1 MMGPDD
7 KIYVAGHT
15 GMVGSALV
23 RELRAHGFTNLLV
36 RTRKDLDLRD
46 WRAVEKFF
54 SIHKPAHVLLAA
66 AKVGG
71 ILANLTFPADF
82 IRDNLL
88 IESNIIHAA
97 HIHGVKRLLF
107 LGSSCIYPRL
117 APQPIREA
125 SLLAGPLE
133 TTNEAYAIAK
143 ISGIKMCMAYN
154 KQHETSFISVMPT
167 NLYGIN
173 DHYDAQNSHVI
184 PAIILKIAQAKINGA
199 SKITCWGSGRA
210 RREFLYV
217 DDLASACLLIM
228 RSTKP
233 PELINVGFGSD
244 ITVSELVH
252 LVAELMDYRGDILW
266 DSNYP
271 DGTSAKMLDS
281 SRVKSMGF
289 EPRTTLVEGLKK
301 TIADYYSRAD

>member
-117 APQPIREA
+117 APQPIREE